1 MLLDKAYAV
10 LAMGGPPPGAS
21 PEEQKKAMFM
31 QIGMMV
37 FFVLIFYVM
46 LIRPQQKKAKEQS
59 NLIKALK
66 AGDKVLTSAGIVGI
80 VVGIKD
86 NTVTIRSGE
95 SKLEITKSAVS
106 EVTTE
111 RASA

>member
-1 MLLDKAYAV
+1 MLSKLVHPV
-10 LAMGGPPPGAS
+10 LAMGAPNPNAS
-21 PEEQKKAMFM
+21 PEEQKKAAFM

-37 FFVLIFYVM
+37 FFILIFYVM

-59 NLIKALK
+59 EMLKSLK
-66 AGDKVLTSAGIVGI
+66 AGDKVTTTAGLVGV

-95 SKLEITKSAVS
+95 SKLEVTKAAVS
-106 EVTTE
+106 EVTE
-111 RASA
+111 RADA